1 MSSVV
6 VTKLETD
13 SLASSAAGIVLSI
26 LITCVFS
33 ITLFLRMTLWANADD
48 AMRSPLANQWKI
60 RARSS
65 LYLFYV
71 GYVLLTF
78 SILTLITGIFLPWA
92 SIVLTN
98 SSYLTQSAYYSY
110 GVFRLDYETCDTFN
124 FCYNTRVVTPLNLVI
139 PGIILIIGML
149 FFIFPVCI
157 LSGCATLRLMRVS
170 KFGVLPSTSG
180 CCLPSLPAIQGL
192 GWFGFLVSA
201 AVIIF
206 ISIQFSYL
214 YFSSNPWR
222 TEAGFGLCISGMI
235 ALFIA
240 NILFSVSAC
249 CVGHLPGIGRSQ
261 RNCCDVERSANI
273 IDTQHIE
280 RRTDLSPAYGVV
292 VDKVNSA

>member
-1 MSSVV
+1 MSSSQP
-6 VTKLETD
+6 TKLETD

-26 LITCVFS
+26 LITCIFS
-33 ITLFLRMTLWANADD
+33 IALFLRMSLWANADD

-78 SILTLITGIFLPWA
+78 SILTLITGIFLPW
-92 SIVLTN
+92 SSLVLTN
-98 SSYLTQSAYYSY
+98 YSYSTQSAYYSY
-110 GVFRLDYETCDTFN
+110 GVFQYVFEVCDLFN
-124 FCYNTRVVTPLNLVI
+124 YCYNVRSVTPLYYII
-139 PGIILIIGML
+139 PGIILIIGLL
-149 FFIFPVCI
+149 FFIIPAWI
-157 LSGCATLRLMRVS
+157 LSGCATLRVMRVS

-201 AVIIF
+201 VGVIWLAVV
-206 ISIQFSYL
+206 FSVV
-214 YFSSNPWR
+214 YFVSDWSL
-222 TEAGFGLCISGMI
+222 EAGFGLSISGII

-273 IDTQHIE
+273 IDPQHIE
-280 RRTDLSPAYGVV
+280 RTTDLSPAYGVV